1 MVQSEPLV
9 VLDGP
14 VGPAVRQIERF
25 PRPSRRYVMI
35 EHPTEVIQ
43 PVRQTADRP
52 DAARA
57 ELFARLVDRRALDRA
72 YRYATLVLGSRSD
85 AEDATHDAALSAW
98 RKFGDLRDP
107 ARFDAWFGRILVN
120 ACRDQLRTRGRMPLS
135 LDAGPGSSTG
145 LAYPGATRISP
156 DGTDALAD
164 HEALG
169 LALRTLTPDQREVVV
184 LRYYFDLTVDQIAA
198 RTGARQGTVKS
209 RLHHALRYLR
219 SAIDPTHEG
228 SVSR

>member
-1 MVQSEPLV
+1 VDVAGWHDRPI
-9 VLDGP
+9 
-14 VGPAVRQIERF
+14 PAAIERF
-25 PRPSRRYVMI
+25 PRLSRRYVMI
-35 EHPTEVIQ
+35 EHPTEVIR

-52 DAARA
+52 DVARA
-57 ELFARLVDRRALDRA
+57 ELFARLVDRPALDRA

-120 ACRDQLRTRGRMPLS
+120 TCRDQLRTRGRTPQS
-135 LDAGPGSSTG
+135 LDAG
-145 LAYPGATRISP
+145 ATTDTAFSYAPAARVTA
-156 DGTDALAD
+156 DQTDALAN

-169 LALRTLTPDQREVVV
+169 LALRTLSPEQREVIV
-184 LRYYFDLTVDQIAA
+184 LRYYFDLTVDQLAA

-219 SAIDPTHEG
+219 SAIDPATEG
-228 SVSR
+228 SVDR

>member
-1 MVQSEPLV
+1 
-9 VLDGP
+9 
-14 VGPAVRQIERF
+14 
-25 PRPSRRYVMI
+25 MI
-35 EHPTEVIQ
+35 EHPTEVIR

-57 ELFARLVDRRALDRA
+57 ELFARLVDRPALDKA

-98 RKFGDLRDP
+98 RRFGDLRDP
-107 ARFDAWFGRILVN
+107 ARFDAWFGKILVN
-120 ACRDQLRTRGRMPLS
+120 ACRDQLRTRGRAPLS
-135 LDAGPGSSTG
+135 LDAGPAGPTDYAYAPSSRVT
-145 LAYPGATRISP
+145 ADQA
-156 DGTDALAD
+156 DAVAD

-169 LALRTLTPDQREVVV
+169 VALRTLSPDQREVVV

-219 SAIDPTHEG
+219 SAIEPTPEG
-228 SVSR
+228 SADR